1 MDNQKTEMSFLE
13 HLEVLRWHL
22 IRSALAIVIFASIA
36 AFYPTFLFKEVL
48 LAPTSS
54 DFISYRVFS
63 SISEFIGFGGLSFD
77 HLDSLDLQYLAFT
90 GALPVIIQ

>member
-36 AFYPTFLFKEVL
+36 ALSAVVVVITAQVSL
-48 LAPTSS
+48 LAT
-54 DFISYRVFS
+54 
-63 SISEFIGFGGLSFD
+63 GQATTMALFGGICYIVYTVWAITLGRGMISK
-77 HLDSLDLQYLAFT
+77 
-90 GALPVIIQ
+90 